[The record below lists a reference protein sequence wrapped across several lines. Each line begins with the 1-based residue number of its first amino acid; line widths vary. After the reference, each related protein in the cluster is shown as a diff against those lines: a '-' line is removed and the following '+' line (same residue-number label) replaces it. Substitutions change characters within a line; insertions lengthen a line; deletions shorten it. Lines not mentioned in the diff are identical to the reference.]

1 MISSLRKTFGLT
13 TGAFWMSGIWPRQ
26 TFYTNGLIKFAQ
38 WPWLWFK
45 RTFWMPV
52 FFPCSGKDGSCVV
65 STLYF
70 DFIWYFSNTKIDN
83 IVLRIIFWRVG
94 PFHIVETPEK
104 ETLNVL
110 ILPAP
115 CTRNYFTALNI
126 HERMIIVETLRLSPE
141 SWQSQPRCQ
150 DLRDLT
156 HPSSVKH
163 QSNILMQIKISIFL
177 HGSAAESDRN
187 KVFASHGKN

>member
-1 MISSLRKTFGLT
+1 MKSTQISSLRKTIGLT

-70 DFIWYFSNTKIDN
+70 DFIWYFSYIKVDQFIILLHLQCCIKDYLLTSWTFSYSWNTGKGN
-83 IVLRIIFWRVG
+83 IKCLNSAGAVHPELFYSFEHTWTDDYCRNSPTVTRV
-94 PFHIVETPEK
+94 VT
-104 ETLNVL
+104 
-110 ILPAP
+110 
-115 CTRNYFTALNI
+115 
-126 HERMIIVETLRLSPE
+126 
-141 SWQSQPRCQ
+141 
-150 DLRDLT
+150 
-156 HPSSVKH
+156 
-163 QSNILMQIKISIFL
+163 ISTKMSRPPGL
-177 HGSAAESDRN
+177 DTSEQR
-187 KVFASHGKN
+187 